1 MIIYNILTL
10 VLFGLLYNN
19 IKTDTYSDAWIC
31 INKLL
36 LINIKPI
43 KINQLHL
50 CDTVMYDVL
59 MYPLKIYIEYIIYM
73 LNNASFNDKEYLVS
87 PSLLQKK
94 EKM

>member
-19 IKTDTYSDAWIC
+19 IKTDTYSDAWIR

-36 LINIKPI
+36 LIYIKPI

-59 MYPLKIYIEYIIYM
+59 MYLIFLYYNY
-73 LNNASFNDKEYLVS
+73 N
-87 PSLLQKK
+87 
-94 EKM
+94 